1 MINSIVKLVAT
12 TRLDIFF
19 QEENIDEDTVIV
31 RPLYLSICAA
41 DQRYY
46 TGSRDKEIMEKK
58 LPMALIHEA
67 VGEVLYDQKNEFK
80 QGDKVVLIP
89 NIPLEKNN
97 IIKENYLRTSK
108 FRSSS
113 YDGFLQNI
121 VCMKRDR
128 IIKIKDIALNIAS
141 VLEPIS
147 ICINAIEEFKNTANK
162 NRKTIG
168 IWGCGTIG
176 YIMTLLLKKYMPESK
191 IIIFG
196 TNEEK
201 LNYFA
206 FADEAMLINK
216 IPEDLKVDH
225 AFECVGGK
233 NSEDAI
239 NQIIKHINPQGTISI
254 LGVSEEPIL
263 IETRMVLEKGLKIVG
278 NSRSGYNDFAE
289 AVEIMQ
295 DPKMQEYIG
304 NIIVETVEVNNI
316 NDIYKAFDMDLNNSF
331 KTIMKWNF

>member
-1 MINSIVKLVAT
+1 
-12 TRLDIFF
+12 
-19 QEENIDEDTVIV
+19 
-31 RPLYLSICAA
+31 
-41 DQRYY
+41 
-46 TGSRDKEIMEKK
+46 
-58 LPMALIHEA
+58 
-67 VGEVLYDQKNEFK
+67 
-80 QGDKVVLIP
+80 
-89 NIPLEKNN
+89 
-97 IIKENYLRTSK
+97 
-108 FRSSS
+108 
-113 YDGFLQNI
+113 
-121 VCMKRDR
+121 
-128 IIKIKDIALNIAS
+128 
-141 VLEPIS
+141 
-147 ICINAIEEFKNTANK
+147 
-162 NRKTIG
+162 
-168 IWGCGTIG
+168 
-176 YIMTLLLKKYMPESK
+176 
-191 IIIFG
+191 
-196 TNEEK
+196 
-201 LNYFA
+201 
-206 FADEAMLINK
+206 MLINK